1 MNLSTISAVFLGV
14 ILSSSAWASYQEI
27 PQDRLESYK
36 KATVLAGQKSG
47 LSKCNVSGYLEHN
60 DVQYYITMATSG
72 RIDSSGS
79 QPILLFEQQAS
90 GKKYLA
96 TIIST
101 SDYKLLVSV
110 KVEEFIW
117 SDINRGDLQN
127 PQIEK
132 GFVLSGSGE
141 CVK

>member
-1 MNLSTISAVFLGV
+1 MNLSILRSIFLGL
-14 ILSSSAWASYQEI
+14 ILSSSAWAGYQGI

-36 KATVLAGQKSG
+36 KATVLAGQKSS
-47 LSKCNVSGYLEHN
+47 LAHCTVSGSLEHN
-60 DVQYYITMATSG
+60 DVQDYITMATSG

-79 QPILLFEQQAS
+79 QPILIFEHEAS

-96 TIIST
+96 IVIST

-117 SDINRGDLQN
+117 SDVNTGDLQN
-127 PQIEK
+127 PRIEK
-132 GFVLSGSGE
+132 EFVLNAYGE
-141 CVK
+141 CIK